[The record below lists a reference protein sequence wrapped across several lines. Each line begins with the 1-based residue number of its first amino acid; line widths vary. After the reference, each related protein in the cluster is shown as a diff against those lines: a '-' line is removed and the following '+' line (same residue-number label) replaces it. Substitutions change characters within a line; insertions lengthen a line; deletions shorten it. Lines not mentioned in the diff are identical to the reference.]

1 MRKVIYIGLI
11 SLVFVEFFCVIPIL
25 LEENNAAGT
34 TAWVVLSNTSIFP
47 AFVFGVHVSLWTCES
62 PLVLLDT
69 LAALYAANASI
80 WYHFCDTDTL
90 PYCLSITKYSW
101 ENVTEVGNVT
111 HSNVVN
117 YEWVGKDEKVY
128 EFTQY
133 ADFTGAFF
141 MMSVAFLSVA
151 DIRPLPFRAVVYAL
165 ALYFTWVAMAQET
178 RFQKDGLLGV
188 LKVIT
193 GSAILALLRIIYT
206 VRHIYKKDA
215 EDKDATASV
224 FSAMKTTLWIFPKR
238 FSLLAGIFI
247 PSGLSC
253 KIFLEDETTGNYAD
267 YAVPH
272 GWWHVLM
279 FGGSLWVLCLAVTFN
294 ARARNY
300 KLQNS
305 ELPERSS
312 SNPMTMVEMSGS
324 KV

>member
-1 MRKVIYIGLI
+1 FI
-11 SLVFVEFFCVIPIL
+11 EFFCFVPLL
-25 LEENNAAGT
+25 LEEHNAAGT
-34 TAWVVLSNTSIFP
+34 TAWVVMSNTSIFP
-47 AFVFGVHVSLWTCES
+47 AFVFGVHVSMWSWES
-62 PLVLLDT
+62 PLLLLDT

-117 YEWVGKDEKVY
+117 YEWVGKDENVY

-151 DIRPLPFRAVVYAL
+151 DIRPLPLRAFVYAL

-188 LKVIT
+188 LKVIA
-193 GSAILALLRIIYT
+193 GSAVLAFCRIVHT
-206 VRHIYKKDA
+206 VFHVFKKDK
-215 EDKDATASV
+215 EDKDADATIC
-224 FSAMKTTLWIFPKR
+224 SALKNTLWIFPKR
-238 FSLLAGIFI
+238 FSILAGLFV
-247 PSGLSC
+247 PSGLMT
-253 KIFLEDETTGNYAD
+253 KLFLEDETTGNYAD
-267 YAVPH
+267 YAIPH

-279 FGGSLWVLCLAVTFN
+279 FGGSLWVLCVAVTFN
-294 ARARNY
+294 RRARNY
-300 KLQNS
+300 KLQDS
-305 ELPERSS
+305 ELSRSS
-312 SNPMTMVEMSGS
+312 SNPMTMVEMSGT